1 MLHFFSLLKKVLKSI
16 FKRKNTE
23 THSDEV
29 IYPHKTHKDFENE
42 ISMDGTLKNL
52 DPTEILQSA
61 KKDSAENT
69 RKPRTTDMS
78 R

>member
-1 MLHFFSLLKKVLKSI
+1 MKSI

-61 KKDSAENT
+61 KKIQQKIQENLGLQICQD
-69 RKPRTTDMS
+69 RSKKIIKCFMI
-78 R
+78 